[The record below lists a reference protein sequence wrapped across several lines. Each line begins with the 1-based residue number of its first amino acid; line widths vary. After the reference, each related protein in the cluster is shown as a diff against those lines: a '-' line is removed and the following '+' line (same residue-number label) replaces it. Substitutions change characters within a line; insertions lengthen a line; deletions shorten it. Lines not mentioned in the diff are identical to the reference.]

1 MVADVHT
8 MGHPINKC
16 NMPNTIIS
24 RHFQLAF
31 SFTFALFVIIYGLHS
46 VLITIPVSKIK
57 Q

>member
-1 MVADVHT
+1 MVVDVHT

-31 SFTFALFVIIYGLHS
+31 SFTFTLFVIIYGLHS

-57 Q
+57 R